1 MFLAPLQVGLPG
13 GVEILIVLLMSAVF
27 WLVPLVAVVLIV
39 YYLRRID
46 RNVARLVDRRE

>member
-1 MFLAPLQVGLPG
+1 MFFAPLQVGVPG
-13 GVEILIVLLMSAVF
+13 GVEILIVLLMSLVF
-27 WLVPLVAVVLIV
+27 WLVPLVAIVLIV